1 MYPENRLIRIK
12 MQDWGKI
19 SEQNSHWNSNKA
31 RKIQEKEARII
42 IKWLRDLK
50 LLNYNILEVGCG
62 NGYVGLKI
70 SDYFLKEKIEFK
82 YYLTDLIPNC
92 IEKTKE
98 NFANLKAHEPV
109 RFGVLDVY
117 KMDKTLGPKTQEI
130 IISTGFASAAT
141 YKNAVPIVSNS
152 LKKGGVL
159 ICDFVNNFS
168 PILFLSNIPRSISR
182 IINNKKY
189 AKDVNSKYY
198 HFGKIGIKEYF
209 QKYDLKLIDMKY
221 IGVLKN
227 PIVAIFKKNR

>member
-1 MYPENRLIRIK
+1 

-19 SEQNSHWNSNKA
+19 SEQNDHWNSNKA
-31 RKIQEKEARII
+31 KKIQEKESQVI
-42 IKWLRDLK
+42 IKWLKDLN

-70 SDYFLKEKIEFK
+70 SDYFLKEGIKFE

-92 IEKTKE
+92 LEKAKE
-98 NFANLKAHEPV
+98 NFADLTSRGSVK
-109 RFGVLDVY
+109 FGILDVY
-117 KMDKTLGPKTQEI
+117 KIDKILGAQTQEI

-141 YKNAVPIVSNS
+141 YKDAVPVVSRS

-159 ICDFVNNFS
+159 ICDFINNFS
-168 PILFLSNIPRSISR
+168 PVLFLSNIPRSISR

-209 QKYDLKLIDMKY
+209 RKYDLELVDMKY

-227 PIVAIFKKNR
+227 PIVAIFKKRR